1 MFKSLIYDAVMR
13 PVTRRW
19 YREVLNRLPEG
30 ARLLDIG
37 IGTGG
42 ALSSHAELVRCKHLK
57 ITGIDIDPDYVE
69 RAQARIQTKH
79 LTNNV
84 EIHLQ
89 SIYDHKG
96 GPYDAIY
103 FSGSFMLLPEP
114 ERALRH
120 AALLLAPRGRIY
132 FTQTFFDK
140 RAPVLEKAKPLLG
153 KITTI
158 EFGRVTYA
166 REFLQMLVN
175 AGLRL
180 EEFITMKSMGDHSYR
195 LAIAVPETTTK

>member
-19 YREVLNRLPEG
+19 YREVLKRLPEG
-30 ARLLDIG
+30 AGLLDIG

-42 ALSSHAELVRCKHLK
+42 ALSSNAELVQRKHLK
-57 ITGIDIDPDYVE
+57 ITGIDIDQDYVE
-69 RAQARIQTKH
+69 RARVRIKKKH
-79 LTNNV
+79 LARNV
-84 EIHLQ
+84 EIRLE
-89 SIYDHKG
+89 SIYDHQG
-96 GPYDAIY
+96 GPYNAIY

-120 AALLLAPRGRIY
+120 AALLLAPHGRIY

-140 RAPVLEKAKPLLG
+140 RSPVLEKAKPLLG

-166 REFLQMLVN
+166 RDFLQMLMN

-180 EEFITMKSMGDHSYR
+180 EEFVTMKSMGDHSYR
-195 LAIAVPETTTK
+195 LAIAVPEANTE